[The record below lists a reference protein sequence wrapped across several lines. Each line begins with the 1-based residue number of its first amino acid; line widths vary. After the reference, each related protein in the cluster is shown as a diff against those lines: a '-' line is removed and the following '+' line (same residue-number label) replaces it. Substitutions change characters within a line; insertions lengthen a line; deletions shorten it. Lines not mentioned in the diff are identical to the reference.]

1 MRPFTEAQ
9 EDAVRTL
16 HRRTRVFCEVNDGS
30 GWIDLTAYNGQNWLI
45 SATVAT
51 SEDQT
56 SATATVVFHR
66 EVIGISLVAAG
77 AGIFTPGNQVR
88 LAVELAEA
96 GLSGTGR
103 QELFEGR
110 IDDVGWGGN
119 GSQVSITARDAM
131 ARLRDAW
138 IENVSQYG
146 GVATTV
152 MQSILDRWTPG
163 VVLTTVGDPE
173 FILNPY
179 NQQIQSVEQ
188 ALRAIVDLY
197 GWDLRIRWLDGEW
210 KLVQQE
216 PQDTLDATPTPV
228 ATFGFDDYFEIT
240 DIGLSGLGVR
250 DKVIMTFRTAT
261 EEVAITVQT
270 PEPIQGP
277 DYRTIFFDETRNSQI
292 GSEGLATA
300 LATAILRTLARS
312 PIIKQVTGPL
322 DWRIELGDWVE
333 FTPNGI
339 HYDSTFEGAI
349 TGIEH
354 RLSAEECST
363 TYAIRGGFAGGGGI
377 GRWLTRIR
385 RTRLIR
391 ETEEIG
397 PPDPDFNIPLDPF
410 AGFGG
415 LFYTDPGQ
423 TAGYQDFAGRDDSLG
438 KFVSKSRVT
447 RFGVEDV
454 FRAVTEEE
462 RADGVTLYRILGVV
476 NETTG
481 TTLTG
486 WKLWITEQAT
496 EGVTFRVAV
505 DPAGPQDLTS
515 GSPQGEDIADEFTA
529 PSGYTFDDPD
539 LPQDGL
545 SLGNIGPG
553 QVVLIGVELEVEADA
568 FGQIPETVLNIGPC
582 EPRNPCEVES

>member
-1 MRPFTEAQ
+1 MRPFTETQ
-9 EDAVRTL
+9 EDAVRSL

-30 GWIDLTAYNGQNWLI
+30 GWVDLTDYAGANWLI
-45 SATVAT
+45 SASVAT

-56 SATATVVFHR
+56 TATASVVFHR
-66 EVIGISLVAAG
+66 EVIGTSLVAAG
-77 AGIFTPGNQVR
+77 PGLFTPGNQIR
-88 LAVELAEA
+88 LAVELAES

-119 GSQVSITARDAM
+119 GSQVTVTARDAM

-138 IENVSQYG
+138 IESVTQYG

-152 MQSILDRWTPG
+152 IQQILDRWTPG
-163 VVLTTVGDPE
+163 VTLTTVGDPE

-188 ALRAIVDLY
+188 AIRAIVDLY
-197 GWDLRIRWLDGEW
+197 GWDLRVRWLDGAW
-210 KLVQQE
+210 KIVQQE
-216 PQDTLDATPTPV
+216 PQDTLDATPSPV
-228 ATFGFDDYFEIT
+228 TTFSYDDYFEIT

-250 DKVIMTFRTAT
+250 DKVILTFRTSD
-261 EEVAITVQT
+261 EEIAITVQT

-312 PIIKQVTGPL
+312 PIIKQVSGPL

-333 FTPNGI
+333 FLPNGI
-339 HYDSTFEGAI
+339 HYDEAFEGAV

-385 RTRLIR
+385 RTRLIK
-391 ETEEIG
+391 ELEEIG

-423 TAGYQDFAGRDDSLG
+423 TTSYSAFADRDDSLG

-454 FRAVTEEE
+454 FRPVTEEE
-462 RADGVTLYRILGVV
+462 RVAGITLYRILAVV
-476 NETTG
+476 NETTNE
-481 TTLTG
+481 TFRG
-486 WKLWITEQAT
+486 WKVWLTEQGT

-505 DPAGPQDLTS
+505 DPAGVQDLET
-515 GSPQGEDIADEFTA
+515 GTAQGEEIADEFTA
-529 PSGYTFDDPD
+529 PDGYSFDDPD

-545 SLGNIGPG
+545 SLGNIGPRS
-553 QVVLIGVELEVEADA
+553 VVFIGVELDVEADA
-568 FGQIPETVLNIGPC
+568 IGQIPETLLNIGPC
-582 EPRNPCEVES
+582 APRNPCEEES